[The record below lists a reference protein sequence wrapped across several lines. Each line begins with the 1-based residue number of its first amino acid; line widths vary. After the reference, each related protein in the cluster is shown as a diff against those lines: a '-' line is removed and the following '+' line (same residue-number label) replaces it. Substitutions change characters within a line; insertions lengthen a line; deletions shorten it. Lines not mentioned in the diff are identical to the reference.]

1 MNSTARYAAV
11 LVLLAVGLL
20 CASAGTTGAP
30 ADATYAATHVDPAAD
45 GARIATADPDLV
57 DFDEW
62 ADGVPES
69 GVHALREALRDGRY
83 DGPVPPELYVRLDD
97 YANESVVGVSRGDY
111 YRLRVATD
119 GNTTDVTLTA
129 TPLAPET
136 AAHAVATPYADAD
149 PALRRAM
156 ANGTA
161 TADGFVP
168 PALVER
174 GDDYYVVEPA
184 NDGALAGRLAAAIGA
199 FLLRPPGYAYVAA
212 AFAILAGLRARR
224 DPRPLDGRSALG
236 VAAATVALIWV
247 GTTLTG
253 SGSLGMRYVVYP
265 ILGAVAALG
274 LLAGLLV
281 RRGSWGRLVAL
292 TVLTPLAGAGASAV
306 ALGVPGVLF
315 GALALVCGWAT
326 SLPLVAYGYAF
337 GDAGASAD

>member
-1 MNSTARYAAV
+1 MVSTARYAAV
-11 LVLLAVGLL
+11 LALLAVGLL
-20 CASAGTTGAP
+20 CAGAGTTGAP
-30 ADATYAATHVDPAAD
+30 ADATYAATHVDPATD

-57 DFDEW
+57 DFDDW
-62 ADGVPES
+62 TDGVPDS
-69 GVHALREALRDGRY
+69 GARALREALRDGTY
-83 DGPVPPELYVRLDD
+83 EGSVPPELYVRLDD
-97 YANESVVGVSRGDY
+97 HANESVVGVSRGDY

-119 GNTTDVTLTA
+119 GDTTDVALTA
-129 TPLAPET
+129 TALAPET

-149 PALRRAM
+149 PTLRRAI

-161 TADGFVP
+161 TADGFVAP
-168 PALVER
+168 GLVQR
-174 GDDYYVVEPA
+174 GGDYYVVEPA
-184 NDGALAGRLAAAIGA
+184 NGGALVGRFAAAIGA

-224 DPRPLDGRSALG
+224 TARPLDGRSALG

-281 RRGSWGRLVAL
+281 RRGSWARLAAL
-292 TVLTPLAGAGASAV
+292 TVLTPLLGAAASAV

-315 GALALVCGWAT
+315 GALALVCGWSA

-337 GDAGASAD
+337 GADGASAD